1 MSVRKIKRDDI
12 PALKLV
18 LDTLE
23 LFPSEIL
30 EDMMADYL
38 NNPESG
44 DYWFTATENDQP
56 ISIGYCA
63 PEQLTEGTYNLLAL
77 GVKNDIQSKGIG
89 SKMMDYIEGILT
101 EAGHRILIVETSSTE
116 AFQSSRK
123 FYEKHSYT
131 QEAVIRD
138 FWSDGDDK
146 VVYWKKLKATT

>member
-1 MSVRKIKRDDI
+1 MPVRKIEKDDI

-23 LFPSEIL
+23 LFPSEML
-30 EDMMADYL
+30 EAMMADYL
-38 NNPESG
+38 HNPESG
-44 DYWFTATENDQP
+44 DYWFAATEQDQP

-77 GVKNDIQSKGIG
+77 GVKSDIQSKGIG
-89 SKMMDYIEGILT
+89 SEMVGYIEGLLAA
-101 EAGHRILIVETSSTE
+101 AGHRILIVETSSTE
-116 AFQSSRK
+116 AFQSSRN
-123 FYEKHSYT
+123 FYEKQGYT

-146 VVYWKKLKATT
+146 VVYWKRLQATT